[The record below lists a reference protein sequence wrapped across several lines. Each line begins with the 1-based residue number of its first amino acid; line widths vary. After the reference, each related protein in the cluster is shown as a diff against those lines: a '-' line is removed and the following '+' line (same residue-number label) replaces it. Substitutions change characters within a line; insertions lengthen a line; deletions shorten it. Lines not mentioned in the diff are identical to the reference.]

1 MMKKIA
7 IGAGV
12 GVLLLSIVGF
22 FWVRSVFAH
31 DNVRRALA
39 SQISS
44 AIGQPVSIE
53 TISAGIYPRVTIKLG
68 GVTIGQPARIQAQT
82 LRLGTD
88 LRALL
93 SRQIVHA
100 TVHLDGARVELP
112 LPPLGST
119 TGPAPGGE
127 SSEWPVELVSI
138 DEIVLND
145 VDMVSGGRTLK
156 GDVEA
161 VPHAGGIT
169 LRKIELAAEDTQL
182 TGSGEI
188 KDLAGPVGEVAIK
201 ADALNF
207 SRLLDFLTAFSRDF
221 RSTGP
226 APTGGQGPPGRTTTP
241 APRAA
246 ATDLTVSLAAGRA
259 TMGSLVLDKLN
270 GRARVT
276 GQGVT
281 LNPVAFGV
289 FGGSY
294 NGTMTVTPSAV
305 PTFGL
310 NATLSNI
317 DVAALTAFAGTPGT
331 ISGRMAGRVQLA
343 GQGAEVSRLMT
354 SARGTARV
362 DIRDGVVKRL
372 GLVKTIVIATSMRA
386 DAKMPAAGGSND
398 EAFSELGATLA
409 IANGTARTSDLRFQS
424 PDVTMSAAGSLR
436 LDGSAIDLRG
446 NVQLSDAL
454 SKQAGRD
461 LVRYTQEQGRVT
473 LPATVTGSAQSPAV
487 RVDMGNLF
495 KRALQ
500 NKANEELQKALG
512 KKFRSLIPR

>member
-1 MMKKIA
+1 MIKKIA
-7 IGAGV
+7 VGAGI
-12 GVLLLSIVGF
+12 VLLLLSVVGF

-93 SRQIVHA
+93 SRQIVHG

-112 LPPLGST
+112 LPPLGSAT
-119 TGPAPGGE
+119 ASTPESE
-127 SSEWPVELVSI
+127 SSAWPVEIVSI
-138 DEIVLND
+138 DEIVLNE
-145 VDMVSGGRTLK
+145 VEVVSGGRTLK

-161 VPHAGGIT
+161 VPHAAGIT
-169 LRKIELAAEDTQL
+169 LRKIELAAEDTSF
-182 TGSGEI
+182 TGTGEI
-188 KDLAGPVGEVAIK
+188 KNLAGPVGDVAIK

-207 SRLLDFLTAFSRDF
+207 SRLLDFLTAFSRDLPAA
-221 RSTGP
+221 GP
-226 APTGGQGPPGRTTTP
+226 A
-241 APRAA
+241 RAA
-246 ATDLTVSLAAGRA
+246 PTARAPATDLTLSLSAARA
-259 TMGSLVLDKLN
+259 TMGSLALEKLN

-276 GQGVT
+276 GEGVT
-281 LNPVAFGV
+281 LDPVAFGV
-289 FGGSY
+289 FGGGY
-294 NGTMTVTPSAV
+294 NGTMTVTPAAA
-305 PTFGL
+305 PTFRL

-317 DVAALTAFAGTPGT
+317 DVAALTAFAGSPGT

-343 GQGAEVSRLMT
+343 GQGADVSTLMK

-362 DIRDGVVKRL
+362 DIRDGIVKRL

-398 EAFSELGATLA
+398 EPFSQLGATLA
-409 IANGTARTSDLRFQS
+409 IANGTARTNDLRFQS
-424 PDVTMSAAGSLR
+424 PDVLLSAAGSLR

-446 NVQLSDAL
+446 DVQLSDAL

-461 LVRYTQEQGRVT
+461 LVRYTQVQGRVT

-487 RVDMGNLF
+487 RVDMGNLLR
-495 KRALQ
+495 RALQ

>member
-1 MMKKIA
+1 
-7 IGAGV
+7 V
-12 GVLLLSIVGF
+12 
-22 FWVRSVFAH
+22 
-31 DNVRRALA
+31 
-39 SQISS
+39 
-44 AIGQPVSIE
+44 
-53 TISAGIYPRVTIKLG
+53 
-68 GVTIGQPARIQAQT
+68 
-82 LRLGTD
+82 
-88 LRALL
+88 
-93 SRQIVHA
+93 
-100 TVHLDGARVELP
+100 
-112 LPPLGST
+112 
-119 TGPAPGGE
+119 
-127 SSEWPVELVSI
+127 
-138 DEIVLND
+138 
-145 VDMVSGGRTLK
+145 
-156 GDVEA
+156 
-161 VPHAGGIT
+161 
-169 LRKIELAAEDTQL
+169 
-182 TGSGEI
+182 GEI
-188 KDLAGPVGEVAIK
+188 AIK
-201 ADALNF
+201 ADTLNF

-226 APTGGQGPPGRTTTP
+226 AATGGPPDGTTAP
-241 APRAA
+241 APRAVA
-246 ATDLTVSLAAGRA
+246 ADLTVSLAAGRA

-276 GQGVT
+276 AQGVT
-281 LNPVAFGV
+281 LNPMAFGV
-289 FGGSY
+289 FGGGY

-317 DVAALTAFAGTPGT
+317 DVAALTAFAGSPGT

-343 GQGAEVSRLMT
+343 GQGADISRLMN

-372 GLVKTIVIATSMRA
+372 GLVKTVVIATSMRA

-424 PDVTMSAAGSLR
+424 PDVTLSAAGSLR

-446 NVQLSDAL
+446 DVQLSDAL

-500 NKANEELQKALG
+500 NKAN
-512 KKFRSLIPR
+512 